1 MSFLTV
7 SKTPSRRLLH
17 ARDLLFELVVR
28 DMKLRYKRSFLGILW
43 TLVNPL
49 MQLFVYDFVFR
60 VLFQVKTPNYTA
72 YLFIGITS
80 WNWFQTA
87 VLEATGAI
95 LSNPDLI
102 RQPGFPTAILPNVTV
117 GSHLVHFLITL
128 PILFGLVLYN
138 SIPLTAAVLWLP
150 VVILIQYLLTLGF
163 ALIGA
168 CMHVR
173 FRDTQY
179 LLSVFLMLAF
189 FLTPVLYELS
199 MVPERYHRYYRM
211 NPMTHMV
218 DAYRAILLRGESP
231 DLNTMVLLAGG
242 GAVLLGLAYS
252 LFHRASANFVEE
264 L

>member
-1 MSFLTV
+1 MPFLTA
-7 SKTPSRRLLH
+7 SRAPSRRLLH
-17 ARDLLFELVVR
+17 ARDLLYELVVR
-28 DMKLRYKRSFLGILW
+28 DMKLRYKRSFLGVLW

-49 MQLFVYDFVFR
+49 LQLFVYDFVFR
-60 VLFQVKTPNYTA
+60 VLFQVKTPNYTV

-80 WNWFQTA
+80 WNWFQIS

-128 PILFGLVLYN
+128 PILFGLVIYN
-138 SIPLTAAVLWLP
+138 GIPITLAILWLP
-150 VVILIQYLLTLGF
+150 VVILLQYVMTLGF

-168 CMHVR
+168 CLHVR

-179 LLSVFLMLAF
+179 LLSVFLMLGF
-189 FLTPVLYELS
+189 FLTPVLYELA

-211 NPMTHMV
+211 NPMTHVV
-218 DAYRAILLRGESP
+218 DSYRAILMRGESP
-231 DLNTMVLLAGG
+231 NLNAMVLLAGG
-242 GAVLLGLAYS
+242 GTVLLGFAYL